1 MMTND
6 FSRRSLL
13 VKTAAVG
20 VSTLGLSR
28 PALSEPQANSP
39 VGLYAPT
46 EGVAKLNANENP
58 YGPSPAAVRAM
69 AEASAHG
76 AYYVRRSAQKLREM
90 IAEKHR
96 LSVDHVLLSSGS
108 SGALT
113 YLALAA
119 SQRGQILTPDLFW
132 DTTAL
137 MGVRN
142 SPFGITRLP
151 KNENLVIDLTAMEA
165 SLDNNVAMV
174 QITNPNNPTG
184 IALDPEELKRF
195 CRKAS
200 EKCVVLV
207 DEAYNELTDDPPAS
221 TMIPLVKEGKN
232 VAVARTFSKIY
243 GLAGMRIGYMIAQP
257 DLLQTVSQFGLGDY
271 GLNQAGVAGA
281 LESFN
286 DSAFLEYSKSK
297 IVEGRAMIA
306 EAISSHDLFAL
317 PSQTNFVFVD
327 LGHRNAEKFR
337 VAMQKRNVMI
347 RGVYRDYKQWSRV
360 SMGRLEDI
368 QMYVEALPAALA
380 EA

>member
-1 MMTND
+1 MTND
-6 FSRRSLL
+6 FSRRLLL

-20 VSTLGLSR
+20 LSTLGLSR

-39 VGLYAPT
+39 LGLYAPNL
-46 EGVAKLNANENP
+46 GVAKLNANENP

-90 IAEKHR
+90 IAEKHG

-119 SQRGQILTPDLFW
+119 SQKGQILTPDLFW
-132 DTTAL
+132 DTTSL

-142 SPFGITRLP
+142 SPFGIKRLP
-151 KNENLVIDLTAMEA
+151 KNESLVIDLVAMEA
-165 SLDNNVAMV
+165 SLNDVAMV
-174 QITNPNNPTG
+174 HITNPNNPTG
-184 IALDPEELKRF
+184 IALDSEELKRF

-243 GLAGMRIGYMIAQP
+243 GLAGMRVGYMIAQP

-306 EAISSHDLFAL
+306 EATSSHDLFAL

-347 RGVYRDYKQWSRV
+347 RGVYRDYTQWSRV

-368 QMYVEALPAALA
+368 QMYVDALPAALA

>member
-6 FSRRSLL
+6 FSRRSLF

-28 PALSEPQANSP
+28 TAMSEPQTDSP
-39 VGLYAPT
+39 MGLYAPAL
-46 EGVAKLNANENP
+46 GVAKLNANENP

-90 IAEKHR
+90 IAEKHG

-119 SQRGQILTPDLFW
+119 SQKGRILTPDLFW
-132 DTTAL
+132 DTTSL

-142 SPFGITRLP
+142 SPFGIKRLP
-151 KNENLVIDLTAMEA
+151 KNESMVIDLAAMEA
-165 SLDNNVAMV
+165 SLNDDVAMV

-184 IALDPEELKRF
+184 IALDSEELKRF

-243 GLAGMRIGYMIAQP
+243 GLAGMRVGYMIAQP

-286 DSAFLEYSKSK
+286 DTAFLEYSKSK

-306 EAISSHDLFAL
+306 EAIISHDLFAL

-327 LGHRNAEKFR
+327 LGDRNAEKFR

-347 RGVYRDYKQWSRV
+347 RGVYRDYTQWSRV

-368 QMYVEALPAALA
+368 QMYVDALPAALA

>member
-1 MMTND
+1 MTND
-6 FSRRSLL
+6 FSRRLLL

-20 VSTLGLSR
+20 LSTLGLSR

-39 VGLYAPT
+39 LGLYAPT
-46 EGVAKLNANENP
+46 LGVAKLNANENP

-90 IAEKHR
+90 IAEKHG

-119 SQRGQILTPDLFW
+119 SQKGQILTPDLFW
-132 DTTAL
+132 DTTSL

-142 SPFGITRLP
+142 SPFGIKRLP
-151 KNENLVIDLTAMEA
+151 KNESLVIDLAAMEA
-165 SLDNNVAMV
+165 SLNDDVAMV

-184 IALDPEELKRF
+184 IALDSEELKRF

-243 GLAGMRIGYMIAQP
+243 GLAGMRVGYMIAQP

-306 EAISSHDLFAL
+306 EATSSHDLFAL

-347 RGVYRDYKQWSRV
+347 RGVYRDYTQWSRV

-368 QMYVEALPAALA
+368 QMYVDALPAALA

>member
-28 PALSEPQANSP
+28 PALSVPQASSP
-39 VGLYAPT
+39 VGLYAPNI
-46 EGVAKLNANENP
+46 GVAKLNANENP

-90 IAEKHR
+90 IAEKHG
-96 LSVDHVLLSSGS
+96 LSVDQVLLSSGS

-119 SQRGQILTPDLFW
+119 SQKGQILTPDLFW
-132 DTTAL
+132 DTTSL

-142 SPFGITRLP
+142 SPFGIRRLP
-151 KNENLVIDLTAMEA
+151 KNESLVIDLTAMEA
-165 SLDNNVAMV
+165 SLKDDVAMV

-184 IALDPEELKRF
+184 IALDSEELKSF

-243 GLAGMRIGYMIAQP
+243 GLAGMRVGYMIAQP
-257 DLLQTVSQFGLGDY
+257 DLLHTVSQFGLGDY
-271 GLNQAGVAGA
+271 GLNQAGIAGA

-297 IVEGRAMIA
+297 IVEGRGMIA
-306 EAISSHDLFAL
+306 EAIRSQNLFAL
-317 PSQTNFVFVD
+317 PSQTNFVFVN
-327 LGHRNAEKFR
+327 LGHRSAEKFR
-337 VAMQKRNVMI
+337 AAMQKRKVMI
-347 RGVYRDYKQWSRV
+347 RGVYRDYMQWSRV

-368 QMYVEALPAALA
+368 QMYVDALPAALA

>member
-1 MMTND
+1 MTND
-6 FSRRSLL
+6 FSRRSLF

-28 PALSEPQANSP
+28 TAMSEPQADSP
-39 VGLYAPT
+39 MGLYAPAL
-46 EGVAKLNANENP
+46 GVAKLNANENP

-90 IAEKHR
+90 IAEKHG

-119 SQRGQILTPDLFW
+119 SQKGRILTPDLFW
-132 DTTAL
+132 DTTSL

-142 SPFGITRLP
+142 SPFGIKRLP
-151 KNENLVIDLTAMEA
+151 KNESMVIDLAAMEA
-165 SLDNNVAMV
+165 SLNDDVAMV

-184 IALDPEELKRF
+184 IALDSEELKRF

-243 GLAGMRIGYMIAQP
+243 GLAGMRVGYMIAQP

-286 DSAFLEYSKSK
+286 DTAFLEYSKSK

-306 EAISSHDLFAL
+306 EAIISHDLFAL

-327 LGHRNAEKFR
+327 LGDRNAEKFR

-347 RGVYRDYKQWSRV
+347 RGVYRDYTQWSRV

-368 QMYVEALPAALA
+368 QMYVDALPAALA

>member
-6 FSRRSLL
+6 FSRRSLF

-28 PALSEPQANSP
+28 TAMSEPQADSP
-39 VGLYAPT
+39 MGLYAPAL
-46 EGVAKLNANENP
+46 GVAKLNANENP

-90 IAEKHR
+90 IAEKHG

-119 SQRGQILTPDLFW
+119 SQKGRILTPDLFW
-132 DTTAL
+132 DTTSL

-142 SPFGITRLP
+142 SPFGIKRLP
-151 KNENLVIDLTAMEA
+151 KNESMVIDLAAMEA
-165 SLDNNVAMV
+165 SLNDDVAMV

-184 IALDPEELKRF
+184 IALDSEELKRF

-243 GLAGMRIGYMIAQP
+243 GLAGMRVGYMIAQP

-286 DSAFLEYSKSK
+286 DTAFLEYSKSK

-306 EAISSHDLFAL
+306 EAIISHDLFAL

-327 LGHRNAEKFR
+327 LGDRNAEKFR

-347 RGVYRDYKQWSRV
+347 RGVYRDYTQWSRV

-368 QMYVEALPAALA
+368 QMYVDALPAALA